1 MKLKVP
7 VKSARD
13 GQLSAERLVNCYAEA
28 ADGKASVQVVSVP
41 GMTLFTTTGGG
52 GGRGLFVHNDELYT
66 VVGGALYKIESNAT
80 VTSIGSIAGVG
91 IAQGASSGIELCVVS
106 DGFGYVYDGSTLTQI
121 SDTDFPVADS
131 VTYLD
136 GYFIFGDGSESFYIS
151 QLYDG
156 GNIDALDFASAE
168 SNPDVILR
176 PFVDHRELLLFG
188 RDTVETWIN
197 TGDSDFPFERVAGGI
212 SEKGIAG
219 INAVA
224 KIDNTVLW
232 LDNDGIVRRMA
243 GGYSPQRI
251 STHEVERTITDAADA
266 ECFAFVWEGH
276 EFFVM
281 SLPTV
286 TWIFDAATQLWH
298 ERKSFGETRW
308 RARGYAYC
316 YGRHFVGDFENGN
329 IYELDGDVFTEAGED
344 LVTEFVF
351 PVIHNDGDR
360 FRLHRVML
368 DMEVGEADAPQI
380 RLDLSEDGQD
390 WFTVGTQT
398 LGELGHRQARVVW
411 RRLGQHRNLH
421 LKFIVSDPCKRALY
435 QAYAEVTA
443 DK

>member
-1 MKLKVP
+1 MRLTIP

-28 ADGKASVQVVSVP
+28 AEGKASVQVVSVP
-41 GMTLFTTTGGG
+41 GMTLHATTGTGA
-52 GGRGLFVHNDELYT
+52 GRGLFVHEGVLYT
-66 VVGGALYKIESNAT
+66 VVGAYLYSISEDGASTLLG
-80 VTSIGSIAGVG
+80 VVGGSG
-91 IAQGASSGIELCVVS
+91 IATFASSGLELGIVS
-106 DGFGYVYDGSTLTQI
+106 DGQGYIYGETLSQI
-121 SDTDFPVADS
+121 TDEDFPLATS

-156 GNIDALDFASAE
+156 GNLDALDFASAE
-168 SNPDVILR
+168 SNPDVIVR

-224 KIDNTVLW
+224 KIDNTVFW

-251 STHEVERTITDAADA
+251 STHEVERSITSPSEA

-281 SLPTV
+281 SLPTI

-298 ERKSFGETRW
+298 ERKSFGEDRW

-316 YGRHFVGDFENGN
+316 YGKHFVGDFDNGN
-329 IYELDGDVFTEAGED
+329 IYELSGDVYSEAGDD
-344 LVTEFVF
+344 LVSEFVF
-351 PVIHNDGDR
+351 PVIHNEGDR

-390 WFTVGTQT
+390 WYTVGTQT
-398 LGELGHRQARVVW
+398 LGDIGKRQHRVVW

-421 LKFIVSDPCKRALY
+421 MKFIISDPCKRALY